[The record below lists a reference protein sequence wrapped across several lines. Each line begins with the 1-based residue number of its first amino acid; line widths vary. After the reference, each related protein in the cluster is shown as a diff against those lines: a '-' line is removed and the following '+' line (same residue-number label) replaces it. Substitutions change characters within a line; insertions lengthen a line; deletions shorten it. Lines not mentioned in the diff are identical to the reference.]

1 LDTKGCLSSCSHS
14 SGEVIIAK
22 KYNDFAAVKKA
33 VDSSS
38 LLACDRQQEAELT
51 AEALQ
56 RAMFNSANFSSIA
69 TDAKGV
75 IQIFNRGAEQMM
87 GYLAADVV
95 NKVTPADISHP
106 QEVIERARAL
116 SAELGELIEPGFEAL
131 VFKARR
137 GIEDIYEL
145 TYIRKDGSSFPAV
158 VSVTALR
165 DAQEAIIGY
174 LLIGT
179 DNTLR
184 QQAEAEQMILDQRLR
199 DQQFYT
205 RSLIEANIDAL
216 MTTDAKGIIS
226 DVNKQME
233 ALTGRSR
240 DELIGAP
247 FKNYFTD
254 PARAEAGIKLVLA
267 EGKVTDYE
275 LTALSWSGKKT
286 LVSYNAST
294 FYDRDRKLQGVFA
307 SARDVHLTV
316 ELENA
321 KIVAEKASLLKS
333 DFLSNMSH
341 EIRTPMNSIIGM
353 SHLALKTN
361 LTSRQRDYLKKIQ
374 GSANFLLGIINDIL
388 DFSKIEAGKLTIEQ
402 TKIDLKKVLKNVSN
416 LISPQASTKRL
427 KLIFDVERDLPNE
440 LIGDPLR
447 LTQVMINYANNAVKF
462 TKAGKI
468 DIVIRMQEQTDTDI
482 LLYCGVSD
490 TGIGM
495 TEEQCGQLFQSFQQ
509 ADSSTTR
516 KYGGTG
522 LGLVI
527 AKKLAELM
535 QGEVG
540 VDSEFGKGST
550 FWFTARLGKVI
561 DLKHH
566 AVFDSITSE
575 MGDVSF
581 SRRESS
587 MENRLVAFKGA
598 SILLVEDNK
607 LNQEVALQL
616 LRDAGFI
623 VDLADNGEVAVHKVQ
638 KTLYDLVLMDM
649 QMPIMDGITAA
660 QEIRKLPKYA
670 HLPIIAMTANAMQVD
685 RQRCFDAGMN
695 DHLSKPVD
703 PENLWQVLLRWIK
716 APQQAGKAPSTV
728 NQSVQYTDDDLWE
741 LESISAADGIRYCGG
756 KVDAYR
762 KQLGRFGSHYQG
774 AATKL
779 QGLITERDLVA
790 AESFC
795 HELKGVCGTLGATDM
810 FACVTEMDGLLKH
823 QKVPTAAQFNE
834 LHQLLQQLIDDI
846 NELPTPE
853 LAAPVSV
860 ATCDQNSFI
869 AKLSLLSR
877 LLESDIVEALLL
889 LETLGVGV
897 MSDENNKVM
906 LEIAASVDTFAI
918 DKALRLI
925 DKLQARLLVSMNNEI
940 QA

>member
-1 LDTKGCLSSCSHS
+1 
-14 SGEVIIAK
+14 VIIAK
-22 KYNDFAAVKKA
+22 KYTDSAAVKKA
-33 VDSSS
+33 VDSSNI
-38 LLACDRQQEAELT
+38 LACERQQEAELT

-165 DAQEAIIGY
+165 DAQDTIIGY

-316 ELENA
+316 ELEKA

-361 LTSRQRDYLKKIQ
+361 LTPRQRDYLKKIQ
-374 GSANFLLGIINDIL
+374 GSAKFLLGIINDIL

-427 KLIFDVERDLPNE
+427 KLIFDVERNLPNE
-440 LIGDPLR
+440 LMGDPLR
-447 LTQVMINYANNAVKF
+447 LTQVLINYANNAVKF

-566 AVFDSITSE
+566 AVFDSISSE
-575 MGDVSF
+575 VGDVSF

-587 MENRLVAFKGA
+587 MENRLAAFKGA

-607 LNQEVALQL
+607 LNQEVALEL

-623 VDLADNGEVAVHKVQ
+623 VDLAGNGEIAVRKVQ
-638 KTLYDLVLMDM
+638 KTFYDLVLMDM
-649 QMPIMDGITAA
+649 QMPIMDGITAT
-660 QEIRKLPKYA
+660 QEIRKLSRCA

-716 APQQAGKAPSTV
+716 APQQVGKDLSFVTP
-728 NQSVQYTDDDLWE
+728 SVQHTDDDLWV
-741 LESISAADGIRYCGG
+741 LKSISAADGIRYCGG

-762 KQLGRFGSHYQG
+762 KQLRRFGSHYQG

-790 AESFC
+790 AESLC

-810 FACVTEMDGLLKH
+810 FACVTDMDGLLKQ

-846 NELPTPE
+846 NELPTLE

-860 ATCDQNSFI
+860 ATFDRNSFI
-869 AKLSLLSR
+869 AKLSILSR
-877 LLESDIVEALLL
+877 LLESDIVEAELL
-889 LETLGVGV
+889 LETLTASV
-897 MSDENNKVM
+897 MSGEYNKVM
-906 LEIAASVDTFAI
+906 VEIAASVDAFAI
-918 DKALRLI
+918 DEALRQI
-925 DKLQARLLVSMNNEI
+925 DKLQARLLVSMNNET

>member
-1 LDTKGCLSSCSHS
+1 L
-14 SGEVIIAK
+14 GEVIIVK
-22 KYNDFAAVKKA
+22 KYTDSAAVKKA
-33 VDSSS
+33 VDSSNLTAS
-38 LLACDRQQEAELT
+38 DRQQEAELT

-56 RAMFNSANFSSIA
+56 RAMFNSASFSSIA

-87 GYLAADVV
+87 GYLAVDVI

-106 QEVIERARAL
+106 QEVIERARSL
-116 SAELGELIEPGFEAL
+116 SAELGESIEPGFEAL

-145 TYIRKDGSSFPAV
+145 TYIRKDGTSFPAV

-165 DAQEAIIGY
+165 DSQDAIIGY

-184 QQAEAEQMILDQRLR
+184 QQAEAEQMILNQRLR

-353 SHLALKTN
+353 SHLALKTK
-361 LTSRQRDYLKKIQ
+361 LTPRQRDYLSKIQ

-388 DFSKIEAGKLTIEQ
+388 DFSKIEAGKLTIEH
-402 TKIDLKKVLKNVSN
+402 TKIDLKEMLENVSN
-416 LISPQASTKRL
+416 LISPQASIKKL
-427 KLIFDVERDLPNE
+427 KLIFDVDRNLPNN

-447 LTQVMINYANNAVKF
+447 LTQILINYANNAVKF
-462 TKAGKI
+462 TKAGEI
-468 DIVIRMQEQTDTDI
+468 DIVIRMQEKTDTDI

-490 TGIGM
+490 TGIGI
-495 TEEQCGQLFQSFQQ
+495 TDEQCRQLFQSFQQ

-550 FWFTARLGKVI
+550 FWFTARLGKDI
-561 DLKHH
+561 DFKHP
-566 AVFDSITSE
+566 AVFDSTTSE
-575 MGDVSF
+575 MGGVSF
-581 SRRESS
+581 SRPDSP
-587 MENRLVAFKGA
+587 MEKQFGAFKGA

-660 QEIRKLPKYA
+660 QEIRKLPKCA

-685 RQRCFDAGMN
+685 RQRCLDAGMN
-695 DHLSKPVD
+695 DHLPKPVN
-703 PENLWQVLLRWIK
+703 PENLWQMLLRWIK
-716 APQQAGKAPSTV
+716 APQQAGKDLSIV
-728 NQSVQYTDDDLWE
+728 NQPVQYTDDDLWE
-741 LESISAADGIRYCGG
+741 LKSISAADGIRYCGG
-756 KVDAYR
+756 KVDVYR
-762 KQLGRFGSHYQG
+762 KQLGRFGLHYQG
-774 AATKL
+774 AAIKL
-779 QGLITERDLVA
+779 QGLITEKKLVA
-790 AESFC
+790 AQSFC
-795 HELKGVCGTLGATDM
+795 HELKGVCGTLGATEM

-834 LHQLLQQLIDDI
+834 LHQLLQQLTDDI

-853 LAAPVSV
+853 PAAPASV
-860 ATCDQNSFI
+860 ATFDRSSFI
-869 AKLSLLSR
+869 AKLSILSR
-877 LLESDIVEALLL
+877 LLESDVLEAVLL
-889 LETLGVGV
+889 LETLNAGA
-897 MSDENNKVM
+897 MSVENNKVM
-906 LEIAASVDTFAI
+906 VEIAANVDTFAI

-925 DKLQARLLVSMNNEI
+925 DKLQARLLVSMNNET

>member
-1 LDTKGCLSSCSHS
+1 
-14 SGEVIIAK
+14 VIIAK
-22 KYNDFAAVKKA
+22 KYTDSAAVKKA
-33 VDSSS
+33 VDSSNI
-38 LLACDRQQEAELT
+38 LACERQQEAELT

-165 DAQEAIIGY
+165 DAQDAIIGY

-361 LTSRQRDYLKKIQ
+361 LTPRQRDYLKKIQ
-374 GSANFLLGIINDIL
+374 GSAKFLLGIINDIL

-402 TKIDLKKVLKNVSN
+402 TNIDLKKVLKNVSN

-427 KLIFDVERDLPNE
+427 KLIFDVERNLPNE
-440 LIGDPLR
+440 LMGDPLR
-447 LTQVMINYANNAVKF
+447 LTQVLINYANNAVKF

-495 TEEQCGQLFQSFQQ
+495 TDEQCGQLFQSFQQ

-566 AVFDSITSE
+566 AVFDSISSE
-575 MGDVSF
+575 VGDVSF

-587 MENRLVAFKGA
+587 MENRLAAFKGA

-607 LNQEVALQL
+607 LNQEVALEL

-623 VDLADNGEVAVHKVQ
+623 VDLAGNGEIAVRKVQ
-638 KTLYDLVLMDM
+638 KTFYDLVLMDM
-649 QMPIMDGITAA
+649 QMPIMDGITAT
-660 QEIRKLPKYA
+660 QEIRKLSRCA

-716 APQQAGKAPSTV
+716 APQQVGKDLSFVTP
-728 NQSVQYTDDDLWE
+728 SVQHTDDDLWV
-741 LESISAADGIRYCGG
+741 LKSISAADGIRYCGG

-762 KQLGRFGSHYQG
+762 KQLRRFGSHYQG

-790 AESFC
+790 AESLC

-810 FACVTEMDGLLKH
+810 FACVTEMDGLLKQ

-860 ATCDQNSFI
+860 ATFDRNSFI
-869 AKLSLLSR
+869 AKLSILSR
-877 LLESDIVEALLL
+877 LLESDIVEAELL
-889 LETLGVGV
+889 LETLTASV
-897 MSDENNKVM
+897 MSGEYNKVM
-906 LEIAASVDTFAI
+906 VEIAASVDAFAI
-918 DKALRLI
+918 DEALRQI
-925 DKLQARLLVSMNNEI
+925 DKLQARLLVSMNNET

>member
-1 LDTKGCLSSCSHS
+1 M
-14 SGEVIIAK
+14 IIAK
-22 KYNDFAAVKKA
+22 KYTDSAAVKKA
-33 VDSSS
+33 VDSSNI
-38 LLACDRQQEAELT
+38 LACERQQEAELT

-165 DAQEAIIGY
+165 DAQDAIIGY

-316 ELENA
+316 ELEKA

-361 LTSRQRDYLKKIQ
+361 LTPRQRDYLKKIQ
-374 GSANFLLGIINDIL
+374 GSAKFLLGIINDIL

-402 TKIDLKKVLKNVSN
+402 TNIDLKKVLKNVSN

-427 KLIFDVERDLPNE
+427 KLIFDVERNLPNE
-440 LIGDPLR
+440 LMGDPLR
-447 LTQVMINYANNAVKF
+447 LTQVLINYANNAVKF

-566 AVFDSITSE
+566 AVFDSISSE
-575 MGDVSF
+575 VGDVSF

-587 MENRLVAFKGA
+587 MENRLAAFKGA

-607 LNQEVALQL
+607 LNQEVALEL

-623 VDLADNGEVAVHKVQ
+623 VDLAGNGEIAVRKVQ
-638 KTLYDLVLMDM
+638 KTFYDLVLMDM
-649 QMPIMDGITAA
+649 QMPIMDGITAT
-660 QEIRKLPKYA
+660 QEIRKLSRCA

-716 APQQAGKAPSTV
+716 APQQVGKDLSFVTP
-728 NQSVQYTDDDLWE
+728 SVQHTDDDLWV
-741 LESISAADGIRYCGG
+741 LKSISAADGIRYCGG

-762 KQLGRFGSHYQG
+762 KQLRRFGSHYQG

-790 AESFC
+790 AESLC

-810 FACVTEMDGLLKH
+810 FACVTDMDGLLKQ

-860 ATCDQNSFI
+860 ATFDRNSFI
-869 AKLSLLSR
+869 AKLSILSR
-877 LLESDIVEALLL
+877 LLESDIVEAELL
-889 LETLGVGV
+889 LETLTASV
-897 MSDENNKVM
+897 MSGEYNKVM
-906 LEIAASVDTFAI
+906 VEIAASVDAFAI
-918 DKALRLI
+918 DEALRQI
-925 DKLQARLLVSMNNEI
+925 DKLQARLLVSMNNET

>member
-1 LDTKGCLSSCSHS
+1 
-14 SGEVIIAK
+14 VIIAK
-22 KYNDFAAVKKA
+22 KYTDSAAVKKA
-33 VDSSS
+33 VDSSN
-38 LLACDRQQEAELT
+38 LLACERQQEAELT

-165 DAQEAIIGY
+165 DAQDAIIGY

-361 LTSRQRDYLKKIQ
+361 LTPRQRDYLKKIQ
-374 GSANFLLGIINDIL
+374 GSAKFLLGIINDIL

-402 TKIDLKKVLKNVSN
+402 TNIDLKKVLKNVSN

-427 KLIFDVERDLPNE
+427 KLIFDVERNLPNE
-440 LIGDPLR
+440 LMGDPLR
-447 LTQVMINYANNAVKF
+447 LTQVLINYANNAVKF

-566 AVFDSITSE
+566 AVFDSISSE
-575 MGDVSF
+575 VGDVSF

-587 MENRLVAFKGA
+587 MENRLAAFKGA

-607 LNQEVALQL
+607 LNQEVALEL

-623 VDLADNGEVAVHKVQ
+623 VDLAGNGEIAVRKVQ
-638 KTLYDLVLMDM
+638 KTFYDLVLMDM
-649 QMPIMDGITAA
+649 QMPIMDGITAT
-660 QEIRKLPKYA
+660 QEIRKLSRCA

-716 APQQAGKAPSTV
+716 APQQVGKDLSFVTP
-728 NQSVQYTDDDLWE
+728 SVQHTDDDLWV
-741 LESISAADGIRYCGG
+741 LKSISAADGIRYCGG

-762 KQLGRFGSHYQG
+762 KQLRRFGSHYQG

-790 AESFC
+790 AESLC

-810 FACVTEMDGLLKH
+810 FACVTEMDGLLKQ

-860 ATCDQNSFI
+860 ATFDRNSFI
-869 AKLSLLSR
+869 AKLSILSR
-877 LLESDIVEALLL
+877 LLESDIVEAELL
-889 LETLGVGV
+889 LETLTASV
-897 MSDENNKVM
+897 MSGEYNKVM
-906 LEIAASVDTFAI
+906 VEIAASVDAFAI
-918 DKALRLI
+918 DEALRQI
-925 DKLQARLLVSMNNEI
+925 DKLQARLLVSMNNET

>member
-1 LDTKGCLSSCSHS
+1 M
-14 SGEVIIAK
+14 IIAK
-22 KYNDFAAVKKA
+22 KYTDSAAVKKA
-33 VDSSS
+33 VDSSN
-38 LLACDRQQEAELT
+38 LLACERQQEAELT

-165 DAQEAIIGY
+165 DAQDAIIGY

-361 LTSRQRDYLKKIQ
+361 LTPRQRDYLKKIQ
-374 GSANFLLGIINDIL
+374 GSAKFLLGIINDIL

-402 TKIDLKKVLKNVSN
+402 TNIDLKKVLKNVSN

-427 KLIFDVERDLPNE
+427 KLIFDVERNLPNE
-440 LIGDPLR
+440 LMGDPLR
-447 LTQVMINYANNAVKF
+447 LTQVLINYANNAVKF

-566 AVFDSITSE
+566 AVFDSISSE
-575 MGDVSF
+575 VGDVSF

-587 MENRLVAFKGA
+587 MENRLAAFKGA

-607 LNQEVALQL
+607 LNQEVALEL

-623 VDLADNGEVAVHKVQ
+623 VDLAGNGEIAVRKVQ
-638 KTLYDLVLMDM
+638 KTFYDLVLMDM
-649 QMPIMDGITAA
+649 QMPIMDGITAT
-660 QEIRKLPKYA
+660 QEIRKLSRCA

-716 APQQAGKAPSTV
+716 APQQVGKDLSFVTP
-728 NQSVQYTDDDLWE
+728 SVQHTDDDLWV
-741 LESISAADGIRYCGG
+741 LKSISAADGIRYCGG

-762 KQLGRFGSHYQG
+762 KQLRRFGSHYQG

-790 AESFC
+790 AESLC

-810 FACVTEMDGLLKH
+810 FACVTEMDGLLKQ

-860 ATCDQNSFI
+860 ATFDRNSFI
-869 AKLSLLSR
+869 AKLSILSR
-877 LLESDIVEALLL
+877 LLESDIVEAELL
-889 LETLGVGV
+889 LETLTASV
-897 MSDENNKVM
+897 MSGEYNKVM
-906 LEIAASVDTFAI
+906 VEIAASVDAFAI
-918 DKALRLI
+918 DEALRQI
-925 DKLQARLLVSMNNEI
+925 DKLQARLLVSMNNET

>member
-1 LDTKGCLSSCSHS
+1 
-14 SGEVIIAK
+14 VIIVK
-22 KYNDFAAVKKA
+22 KYTDSAAVKKA
-33 VDSSS
+33 VDSSNLTAS
-38 LLACDRQQEAELT
+38 DRQQEAELT

-87 GYLAADVV
+87 GYLAVDVI

-106 QEVIERARAL
+106 QEVIERARSL
-116 SAELGELIEPGFEAL
+116 SAELGESIEPGFEAL

-145 TYIRKDGSSFPAV
+145 TYIRKDGTSFPAV

-165 DAQEAIIGY
+165 DSQDAIIGY

-184 QQAEAEQMILDQRLR
+184 QQAEAEQMILNQRLR

-353 SHLALKTN
+353 SYLALKTK
-361 LTSRQRDYLKKIQ
+361 LTPRQRDYLSKIQ

-388 DFSKIEAGKLTIEQ
+388 DFSKIEVGKLTIEH
-402 TKIDLKKVLKNVSN
+402 TKIDLKEMLENVSN
-416 LISPQASTKRL
+416 LISPQASIKKL
-427 KLIFDVERDLPNE
+427 KLIFDVDRNLPNN

-447 LTQVMINYANNAVKF
+447 LTQILINYANNAVKF
-462 TKAGKI
+462 TKAGEI
-468 DIVIRMQEQTDTDI
+468 DIVIRMQEETDTDI

-490 TGIGM
+490 TGIGI
-495 TEEQCGQLFQSFQQ
+495 TDEQCRQLFQSFQQ

-550 FWFTARLGKVI
+550 FWFTARLGKDI
-561 DLKHH
+561 DFEHP
-566 AVFDSITSE
+566 AVFDSTSSE
-575 MGDVSF
+575 MGGVSF
-581 SRRESS
+581 SRPDSP
-587 MENRLVAFKGA
+587 MEKQFGAFKGA

-660 QEIRKLPKYA
+660 QEIRKLPECA

-685 RQRCFDAGMN
+685 RQRCLDAGMN
-695 DHLSKPVD
+695 DHLPKPVN
-703 PENLWQVLLRWIK
+703 PENLWQMLLRWIK
-716 APQQAGKAPSTV
+716 APQQAGKDLSIV
-728 NQSVQYTDDDLWE
+728 NQPVQYTDDDLWE
-741 LESISAADGIRYCGG
+741 LKSISAADGIRYCGG
-756 KVDAYR
+756 KVDVYR
-762 KQLGRFGSHYQG
+762 KQLGRFGLHYQG
-774 AATKL
+774 AAIKL
-779 QGLITERDLVA
+779 QGLITEKKLVA
-790 AESFC
+790 AQSFC
-795 HELKGVCGTLGATDM
+795 HELKGVCGTLGATEM

-834 LHQLLQQLIDDI
+834 LHQLLQQLTDDI

-853 LAAPVSV
+853 PAAPASV
-860 ATCDQNSFI
+860 ATFDRSSFI
-869 AKLSLLSR
+869 AKLSILSR
-877 LLESDIVEALLL
+877 LLESDVLEAVLL
-889 LETLGVGV
+889 LETLNAGA
-897 MSDENNKVM
+897 MSVENNKVM
-906 LEIAASVDTFAI
+906 IEIAANVDTFAI

-925 DKLQARLLVSMNNEI
+925 DKLQARLLVSMNNET

>member
-1 LDTKGCLSSCSHS
+1 
-14 SGEVIIAK
+14 VIIAK
-22 KYNDFAAVKKA
+22 KYTDSAAVKKA
-33 VDSSS
+33 VDSSNI
-38 LLACDRQQEAELT
+38 LACERQQEAELT

-165 DAQEAIIGY
+165 DAQDAIIGY

-316 ELENA
+316 ELEKA

-361 LTSRQRDYLKKIQ
+361 LTPRQRDYLKKIQ
-374 GSANFLLGIINDIL
+374 GSAKFLLGIINDIL

-402 TKIDLKKVLKNVSN
+402 TNIDLKKVLKNVSN

-427 KLIFDVERDLPNE
+427 KLIFDVERNLPNE
-440 LIGDPLR
+440 LMGDPLR
-447 LTQVMINYANNAVKF
+447 LTQVLINYANNAVKF

-566 AVFDSITSE
+566 AVFDSISSE
-575 MGDVSF
+575 VGDVSF

-587 MENRLVAFKGA
+587 MENRLAAFKGA

-607 LNQEVALQL
+607 LNQEVALEL

-623 VDLADNGEVAVHKVQ
+623 VDLAGNGEIAVRKVQ
-638 KTLYDLVLMDM
+638 KTFYDLVLMDM
-649 QMPIMDGITAA
+649 QMPIMDGITAT
-660 QEIRKLPKYA
+660 QEIRKLSRCA

-716 APQQAGKAPSTV
+716 APQQVGKDLSFVTP
-728 NQSVQYTDDDLWE
+728 SVQHTDDDLWV
-741 LESISAADGIRYCGG
+741 LKSISAADGIRYCGG

-762 KQLGRFGSHYQG
+762 KQLRRFGSHYQG

-790 AESFC
+790 AESLC

-810 FACVTEMDGLLKH
+810 FACVTDMDGLLKQ

-860 ATCDQNSFI
+860 ATFDRNSFI
-869 AKLSLLSR
+869 AKLSILSR
-877 LLESDIVEALLL
+877 LLESDIVEAELL
-889 LETLGVGV
+889 LETLTASV
-897 MSDENNKVM
+897 MSGEYNKVM
-906 LEIAASVDTFAI
+906 VEIAASVDAFAI
-918 DKALRLI
+918 DEALRQI
-925 DKLQARLLVSMNNEI
+925 DKLQARLLVSMNNET

>member
-1 LDTKGCLSSCSHS
+1 
-14 SGEVIIAK
+14 VIIAK
-22 KYNDFAAVKKA
+22 KYTDSAAVKKA
-33 VDSSS
+33 VDSSNI
-38 LLACDRQQEAELT
+38 LACERQQEAELT

-165 DAQEAIIGY
+165 DAQDTIIGY

-316 ELENA
+316 ELEKA

-361 LTSRQRDYLKKIQ
+361 LTPRQRDYLKKIQ
-374 GSANFLLGIINDIL
+374 GSAKFLLGIINDIL

-402 TKIDLKKVLKNVSN
+402 TNIDLKKVLKNVSN

-427 KLIFDVERDLPNE
+427 KLIFDVERNLPNE
-440 LIGDPLR
+440 LMGDPLR
-447 LTQVMINYANNAVKF
+447 LTQVLINYANNAVKF

-566 AVFDSITSE
+566 AVFDSISSE
-575 MGDVSF
+575 VGDVSF

-587 MENRLVAFKGA
+587 MENRLAAFKGA

-607 LNQEVALQL
+607 LNQEVALEL

-623 VDLADNGEVAVHKVQ
+623 VDLAGNGEIAVRKVQ
-638 KTLYDLVLMDM
+638 KTFYDLVLMDM
-649 QMPIMDGITAA
+649 QMPIMDGITAT
-660 QEIRKLPKYA
+660 QEIRKLSRCA

-716 APQQAGKAPSTV
+716 APQQVGKDLSFVTP
-728 NQSVQYTDDDLWE
+728 SVQHTDDDLWV
-741 LESISAADGIRYCGG
+741 LKSISAADGIRYCGG

-762 KQLGRFGSHYQG
+762 KQLRRFGSHYQG

-790 AESFC
+790 AESLC

-810 FACVTEMDGLLKH
+810 FACVTDMDGLLKQ

-846 NELPTPE
+846 NGLPTPE

-860 ATCDQNSFI
+860 ATFDRNSFI
-869 AKLSLLSR
+869 AKLSILSR
-877 LLESDIVEALLL
+877 LLESDIVEAELL
-889 LETLGVGV
+889 LETLTASV
-897 MSDENNKVM
+897 MSGEYNKVM
-906 LEIAASVDTFAI
+906 VEIAASVDAFAI
-918 DKALRLI
+918 DEALRQI
-925 DKLQARLLVSMNNEI
+925 DKLQARLLVSMNNET

>member
-1 LDTKGCLSSCSHS
+1 
-14 SGEVIIAK
+14 VIIAK
-22 KYNDFAAVKKA
+22 KYTDSAAVKKA
-33 VDSSS
+33 VDSSN
-38 LLACDRQQEAELT
+38 LLACERQQEAELT

-165 DAQEAIIGY
+165 DAQDAIIGY

-316 ELENA
+316 ELEKA

-361 LTSRQRDYLKKIQ
+361 LTPRQRDYLKKIQ
-374 GSANFLLGIINDIL
+374 GSAKFLLGIINDIL

-402 TKIDLKKVLKNVSN
+402 TNIDLKKVLKNVSN

-427 KLIFDVERDLPNE
+427 KLIFDVERNLPNE
-440 LIGDPLR
+440 LMGDPLR
-447 LTQVMINYANNAVKF
+447 LTQVLINYANNAVKF

-566 AVFDSITSE
+566 AVFDSISSE
-575 MGDVSF
+575 VGDVSF

-587 MENRLVAFKGA
+587 MENRLAAFKGA

-607 LNQEVALQL
+607 LNQEVALEL

-623 VDLADNGEVAVHKVQ
+623 VDLAGNGEIAVRKVQ
-638 KTLYDLVLMDM
+638 KTFYDLVLMDM
-649 QMPIMDGITAA
+649 QMPIMDGITAT
-660 QEIRKLPKYA
+660 QEIRKLSRCA

-716 APQQAGKAPSTV
+716 APQQVGKDLSFVTP
-728 NQSVQYTDDDLWE
+728 SVQHTDDDLWV
-741 LESISAADGIRYCGG
+741 LKSISAADGIRYCGG

-762 KQLGRFGSHYQG
+762 KQLRRFGSHYQG

-790 AESFC
+790 AESLC

-810 FACVTEMDGLLKH
+810 FACVTDMDGLLKQ

-846 NELPTPE
+846 NGLPTPE

-860 ATCDQNSFI
+860 ATFDRNSFI
-869 AKLSLLSR
+869 AKLSILSR
-877 LLESDIVEALLL
+877 LLESDIVEAELL
-889 LETLGVGV
+889 LETLTASV
-897 MSDENNKVM
+897 MSGEYNKVM
-906 LEIAASVDTFAI
+906 VEIAASVDAFAI
-918 DKALRLI
+918 DEALRQI
-925 DKLQARLLVSMNNEI
+925 DKLQARLLVSMNNET

>member
-1 LDTKGCLSSCSHS
+1 M
-14 SGEVIIAK
+14 IIVK
-22 KYNDFAAVKKA
+22 KYTDSAAVKKA
-33 VDSSS
+33 VDSSNLTAS
-38 LLACDRQQEAELT
+38 DRQQEAELT

-87 GYLAADVV
+87 GYLAVDVI

-106 QEVIERARAL
+106 QEVIERARSL
-116 SAELGELIEPGFEAL
+116 SAELGESIEPGFEAL

-137 GIEDIYEL
+137 SIEDIYEL
-145 TYIRKDGSSFPAV
+145 TYIRKDGTSFPAV

-165 DAQEAIIGY
+165 DSQDAIIGY

-184 QQAEAEQMILDQRLR
+184 QQAEAEQMILNQRLR

-353 SHLALKTN
+353 SHLALKSK
-361 LTSRQRDYLKKIQ
+361 LTPRQRDYLSKIQ

-388 DFSKIEAGKLTIEQ
+388 DFSKIEAGKLTIEH
-402 TKIDLKKVLKNVSN
+402 TKIDLKEMLENVSN
-416 LISPQASTKRL
+416 LISPQASIKKL
-427 KLIFDVERDLPNE
+427 KLIFDVDRNLPNN

-447 LTQVMINYANNAVKF
+447 LTQILINYANNAVKF
-462 TKAGKI
+462 TKAGEI
-468 DIVIRMQEQTDTDI
+468 DIVIRMQEETDTDI

-490 TGIGM
+490 TGIGI
-495 TEEQCGQLFQSFQQ
+495 TDEQCRQLFQSFQQ

-550 FWFTARLGKVI
+550 FWFTARLGKDI
-561 DLKHH
+561 DFKHP
-566 AVFDSITSE
+566 AVFDSTTSE
-575 MGDVSF
+575 MGGVSF
-581 SRRESS
+581 SRPDSP
-587 MENRLVAFKGA
+587 MEKQFGAFKGA

-660 QEIRKLPKYA
+660 QEIRKLPKCA

-685 RQRCFDAGMN
+685 RQRCLDAGMN
-695 DHLSKPVD
+695 DHLPKPVN
-703 PENLWQVLLRWIK
+703 PENLWQMLLRWIK
-716 APQQAGKAPSTV
+716 APQQAGKDLSIV
-728 NQSVQYTDDDLWE
+728 NQPVQYTDDDLWE
-741 LESISAADGIRYCGG
+741 LKSISAADGIRYCGG
-756 KVDAYR
+756 KVDVYR
-762 KQLGRFGSHYQG
+762 KQLGRFGLHYQG
-774 AATKL
+774 AAIKL
-779 QGLITERDLVA
+779 QGLITEKKLVA
-790 AESFC
+790 AQSFC
-795 HELKGVCGTLGATDM
+795 HELKGVCGTLGATEM

-834 LHQLLQQLIDDI
+834 LHQLLQQLTDDI

-853 LAAPVSV
+853 PAAPASV
-860 ATCDQNSFI
+860 ATFDRSSFI
-869 AKLSLLSR
+869 AKLSILSR
-877 LLESDIVEALLL
+877 LLESDVLEAVLL
-889 LETLGVGV
+889 LETLNAGA
-897 MSDENNKVM
+897 MSVENNKVM
-906 LEIAASVDTFAI
+906 VEIAANVDTFAI

-925 DKLQARLLVSMNNEI
+925 DKLQARLLVSMNNET

>member
-1 LDTKGCLSSCSHS
+1 
-14 SGEVIIAK
+14 VIIAK
-22 KYNDFAAVKKA
+22 KYTDSAAVKKA
-33 VDSSS
+33 VDSSNI
-38 LLACDRQQEAELT
+38 LACERQQEAELT

>member
-1 LDTKGCLSSCSHS
+1 L
-14 SGEVIIAK
+14 GEVIIVK
-22 KYNDFAAVKKA
+22 KYTDSAAVKKA
-33 VDSSS
+33 VDSSNLTAS
-38 LLACDRQQEAELT
+38 DRQQEAELT

-87 GYLAADVV
+87 GYLAVDVI

-106 QEVIERARAL
+106 QEVIERARSL
-116 SAELGELIEPGFEAL
+116 SAELGESIEPGFEAL

-145 TYIRKDGSSFPAV
+145 TYIRKDGTSFPAV

-165 DAQEAIIGY
+165 DSQDAIIGY

-184 QQAEAEQMILDQRLR
+184 QQAEAEQMILNQRLR

-353 SHLALKTN
+353 SHLALKTK
-361 LTSRQRDYLKKIQ
+361 LTPRQRDYLSKIQ

-388 DFSKIEAGKLTIEQ
+388 DFSKIEAGKLTIEH
-402 TKIDLKKVLKNVSN
+402 TKIDLKEMLENVSN
-416 LISPQASTKRL
+416 LISPQASIKKL
-427 KLIFDVERDLPNE
+427 KLIFDVDRNLPNN

-447 LTQVMINYANNAVKF
+447 LTQILINYANNAVKF
-462 TKAGKI
+462 TKAGEI
-468 DIVIRMQEQTDTDI
+468 DIVIRMQEKTDTDI

-490 TGIGM
+490 TGIGI
-495 TEEQCGQLFQSFQQ
+495 TDEQCRQLFQSFQQ

-550 FWFTARLGKVI
+550 FWFTARLGKDI
-561 DLKHH
+561 DFKHP
-566 AVFDSITSE
+566 AVFDSTTSE
-575 MGDVSF
+575 MGGVSF
-581 SRRESS
+581 SRPDSP
-587 MENRLVAFKGA
+587 MEKQFGAFKGA

-660 QEIRKLPKYA
+660 QEIRKLPKCA

-685 RQRCFDAGMN
+685 RQRCLDAGMN
-695 DHLSKPVD
+695 DHLPKPVN
-703 PENLWQVLLRWIK
+703 PENLWQMLLRWIK
-716 APQQAGKAPSTV
+716 APQQAGKDLSIV
-728 NQSVQYTDDDLWE
+728 NQPVQYTDDDLWE
-741 LESISAADGIRYCGG
+741 LKSISAADGIRYCGG
-756 KVDAYR
+756 KVDVYR
-762 KQLGRFGSHYQG
+762 KQLGRFGLHYQG
-774 AATKL
+774 AAIKL
-779 QGLITERDLVA
+779 QGLITEKKLVA
-790 AESFC
+790 AQSFC
-795 HELKGVCGTLGATDM
+795 HELKGVCGTLGATEM

-834 LHQLLQQLIDDI
+834 LHQLLQQLTDDI

-853 LAAPVSV
+853 PAAPASV
-860 ATCDQNSFI
+860 ATFDRSSFI
-869 AKLSLLSR
+869 AKLSILSR
-877 LLESDIVEALLL
+877 LLESDVLEAVLL
-889 LETLGVGV
+889 LETLNAGA
-897 MSDENNKVM
+897 MSVENNKVM
-906 LEIAASVDTFAI
+906 VEIAANVDTFAI

-925 DKLQARLLVSMNNEI
+925 DKLQARLLVSMNNET

>member
-1 LDTKGCLSSCSHS
+1 
-14 SGEVIIAK
+14 VIIAK
-22 KYNDFAAVKKA
+22 KYTDSAAVKKA
-33 VDSSS
+33 VDSSNI
-38 LLACDRQQEAELT
+38 LACERQQEAELT

-165 DAQEAIIGY
+165 DAQDAIIGY

-316 ELENA
+316 ELEKA

-361 LTSRQRDYLKKIQ
+361 LTPRQRDYLKKIQ
-374 GSANFLLGIINDIL
+374 GSAKFLLGIINDIL

-402 TKIDLKKVLKNVSN
+402 TNIDLKKVLKNVSN

-427 KLIFDVERDLPNE
+427 KLIFDVERNLPNE
-440 LIGDPLR
+440 LMGDPLR
-447 LTQVMINYANNAVKF
+447 LTQVLINYANNAVKF

-566 AVFDSITSE
+566 AVFDSISSE
-575 MGDVSF
+575 VGDVSF

-587 MENRLVAFKGA
+587 MENRLAAFKGA

-607 LNQEVALQL
+607 LNQEVALEL

-623 VDLADNGEVAVHKVQ
+623 VDLAGNGEIAVRKVQ
-638 KTLYDLVLMDM
+638 KTFYDLVLMDM
-649 QMPIMDGITAA
+649 QMPIMDGITAT
-660 QEIRKLPKYA
+660 QEIRKLSRCA

-716 APQQAGKAPSTV
+716 APQQVGKDLSFVTP
-728 NQSVQYTDDDLWE
+728 SVQHTDDDLWV
-741 LESISAADGIRYCGG
+741 LKSISAADGIRYCGG

-762 KQLGRFGSHYQG
+762 KQLRRFGSHYQG

-790 AESFC
+790 AESLC

-810 FACVTEMDGLLKH
+810 FACVTDMDGLLKQ

-846 NELPTPE
+846 NGLPTPE

-860 ATCDQNSFI
+860 ATFDRNSFI
-869 AKLSLLSR
+869 AKLSILSR
-877 LLESDIVEALLL
+877 LLESDIVEAELL
-889 LETLGVGV
+889 LETLTASV
-897 MSDENNKVM
+897 MSGEYNKVM
-906 LEIAASVDTFAI
+906 VEIAASVDAFAI
-918 DKALRLI
+918 DEALRQI
-925 DKLQARLLVSMNNEI
+925 DKLQARLLVSMNNET